1 MTSPE
6 KKEAAAAPAAPTGGF
21 VFGGTPFAAAAGG
34 GFGAPGAGV
43 AFTSFVPKAEA
54 EEEGGDDDG
63 DDGAAE
69 AEAEC
74 TAQFKPLVQLEEVA
88 TATGEEDEDIV
99 FEAKA
104 KAYRFVGG
112 EWKEKGMGPL
122 KLLAHKE
129 SKKVRVLMRRDKTLK
144 VCVNFIGAFPGRPAP
159 PGADLRRAAAVARRS
174 ATGRQAGGARRQREG
189 CDGHG
194 TRHGRQA

>member
-1 MTSPE
+1 MSGGE
-6 KKEAAAAPAAPTGGF
+6 EAKAAVPPPPTGGF
-21 VFGGTPFAAAAGG
+21 VFGGTPFAAVGASG

-43 AFTSFVPKAEA
+43 AFTTFGAPKDA
-54 EEEGGDDDG
+54 EEEGEGGDDG

-69 AEAEC
+69 AQAEC
-74 TAQFKPLVQLEEVA
+74 TATFKPLVQLEEVA
-88 TATGEEDEDIV
+88 TSTGEEDEEIL

-104 KAYRFVGG
+104 KAYRFAAG

-144 VCVNFIGAFPGRPAP
+144 ICANFIGAFALRRPPP
-159 PGADLRRAAAVARRS
+159 PGCCSRPDLRRARAWRRPQCN
-174 ATGRQAGGARRQREG
+174 RV
-189 CDGHG
+189 
-194 TRHGRQA
+194 

>member
-1 MTSPE
+1 MASPD
-6 KKEAAAAPAAPTGGF
+6 KKEAAPAAPATGGF
-21 VFGGTPFAAAAGG
+21 VFGGTPFAAVAPGG
-34 GFGAPGAGV
+34 GFGAAGTGA
-43 AFTSFVPKAEA
+43 AFSAPPTFTAFGAPKE

-74 TAQFKPLVQLEEVA
+74 TATFKPLVQLEEVA
-88 TATGEEDEDIV
+88 TTTGEEDEDIL

-104 KAYRFVGG
+104 KAYRFAGG

-129 SKKVRVLMRRDKTLK
+129 NKKVRVLMRRDKTLK
-144 VCVNFIGAFPGRPAP
+144 VCVNFIGACLC
-159 PGADLRRAAAVARRS
+159 D
-174 ATGRQAGGARRQREG
+174 AGGPQRAGSEAP
-189 CDGHG
+189 CAC
-194 TRHGRQA
+194 RAL

>member
-1 MTSPE
+1 MAEPE
-6 KKEAAAAPAAPTGGF
+6 KKDAAPATGGF
-21 VFGGTPFAAAAGG
+21 VFGGTPFAAVAPGG

-43 AFTSFVPKAEA
+43 AFTAFGAPKE

-74 TAQFKPLVQLEEVA
+74 TATFKPLVQLEEVA
-88 TATGEEDEDIV
+88 TTTGEEDEDIL

-104 KAYRFVGG
+104 KAYRFAGG

-129 SKKVRVLMRRDKTLK
+129 NKKVRVLMRRDKTLK
-144 VCVNFIGAFPGRPAP
+144 VCVNFIGAC
-159 PGADLRRAAAVARRS
+159 LS
-174 ATGRQAGGARRQREG
+174 HAGGPLPRRI
-189 CDGHG
+189 
-194 TRHGRQA
+194 

>member
-1 MTSPE
+1 MAEAE
-6 KKEAAAAPAAPTGGF
+6 KTEAVPAPPAGGF
-21 VFGGTPFAAAAGG
+21 VFGGTPFAAVAPGG
-34 GFGAPGAGV
+34 GFGAAGAGV
-43 AFTSFVPKAEA
+43 AFTSFGAPKE

-74 TAQFKPLVQLEEVA
+74 TATFKPLVQLEEVA
-88 TATGEEDEDIV
+88 TTTGEEDEDIL

-104 KAYRFVGG
+104 KAYRFAAG

-129 SKKVRVLMRRDKTLK
+129 NKKVRVLMRRDKTLK
-144 VCVNFIGAFPGRPAP
+144 VCANFIGTLLA
-159 PGADLRRAAAVARRS
+159 RRAAASRPRAPDLRRR
-174 ATGRQAGGARRQREG
+174 AACRAAQCNRA
-189 CDGHG
+189 
-194 TRHGRQA
+194 

>member
-6 KKEAAAAPAAPTGGF
+6 KKEEAAPPAAPAGGF

-43 AFTSFVPKAEA
+43 AFTSFVPKAE

-104 KAYRFVGG
+104 KSYRFVGG

-144 VCVNFIGAFPGRPAP
+144 VCVNFMGAFPSPSHARLPRRGRI
-159 PGADLRRAAAVARRS
+159 
-174 ATGRQAGGARRQREG
+174 
-189 CDGHG
+189 
-194 TRHGRQA
+194 